1 MRLSAQD
8 TQRFYRIWWPLLR
21 YVNAKHRIVPDLPPL
36 PGEGTLNG
44 QDAHQIREV
53 LWASDALREA
63 FIADNPAS
71 LPAADLALVASWRE
85 RVAGRFFIL
94 RHLKKYSVF
103 LAEEQ
108 PPKAYGVLGL
118 VSPIQEII
126 SSRALPVLVQAV
138 LLPFESKIIYDS
150 LLVPYSVS
158 FGSGI
163 RRSLNEDYRQ
173 AQERDGVIT
182 SLEPRSLEDARQA
195 IRTSNRK
202 VLEAFRKDL
211 AASSLSFKMIE
222 QHANTIETFTDAY
235 LSACDPPRSLLDL
248 NVDDLQR
255 YRGGQGKNADL
266 VSFKRLIRF
275 LLNTGR
281 IDWDNAETMQN
292 FLKQRQ
298 RSNTSKS

>member
-1 MRLSAQD
+1 
-8 TQRFYRIWWPLLR
+8 
-21 YVNAKHRIVPDLPPL
+21 
-36 PGEGTLNG
+36 
-44 QDAHQIREV
+44 
-53 LWASDALREA
+53 
-63 FIADNPAS
+63 
-71 LPAADLALVASWRE
+71 
-85 RVAGRFFIL
+85 
-94 RHLKKYSVF
+94 
-103 LAEEQ
+103 
-108 PPKAYGVLGL
+108 
-118 VSPIQEII
+118 
-126 SSRALPVLVQAV
+126 
-138 LLPFESKIIYDS
+138 
-150 LLVPYSVS
+150 VS

-173 AQERDGVIT
+173 AQERDGVII
-182 SLEPRSLEDARQA
+182 SLELCSLEDARQA
-195 IRTSNRK
+195 IHTSNRK

-222 QHANTIETFTDAY
+222 QHANTIETFT
-235 LSACDPPRSLLDL
+235 SACDPPRSLLDL